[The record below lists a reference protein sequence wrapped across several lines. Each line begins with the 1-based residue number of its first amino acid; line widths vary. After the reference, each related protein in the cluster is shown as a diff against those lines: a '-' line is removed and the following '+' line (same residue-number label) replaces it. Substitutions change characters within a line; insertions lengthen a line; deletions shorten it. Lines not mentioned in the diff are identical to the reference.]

1 MLTVFYYIK
10 QKTYS
15 KISGTL
21 SVVVT
26 NKAVFD
32 IPLRAGS
39 KFHGAKLHECIKLD
53 EDKFARGHKI
63 KRRDKIAR
71 RIFCTEGQTCTSY
84 NFARLSVL
92 HRESS
97 LHGDN
102 FAQNN
107 TNQK

>member
-63 KRRDKIAR
+63 TRRDKIAR
-71 RIFCTEGQTCTSY
+71 RV

-92 HRESS
+92 HEGSIS
-97 LHGDN
+97 LGDD
-102 FAQNN
+102 FAQN
-107 TNQK
+107 